1 VTRAAVVVDLG
12 FGDAGKGL
20 VTDFLTRRLGAHT
33 VVRFNGGAQAGHNVV
48 TPEGRHH
55 TFAQLGAGSFVPG
68 VHTHLSRHA
77 VVHPTALLVEA
88 AALAGRGV
96 ADPLARLSV
105 SGEALVITPFQQAAC
120 RLRELARGAA
130 RHGSC
135 GVGVGEAQRDALL
148 DPDGALRAR
157 HLGDRAALSRTLVRL
172 QEQKRAELA
181 DELRALAGTP
191 AADAERRALE
201 SPAVADAWAE
211 AAGRLAPLVRPGD
224 EALAARLALG
234 GAIVFE
240 GAQGVLLDE
249 WCGFHP
255 HTTWS
260 TCTFERALD
269 LLRAC
274 RFEGEALRLG
284 VLRAY
289 ATRHG
294 HGPLPTEDAS
304 LAAWLPEP
312 HNGDGPWQGAF
323 RRGWPDFALL
333 RYALE
338 ACGGVDALAL
348 THLDALARAPRWLAC
363 TAYLPAPG
371 ARFDPALYAIAPGG
385 DGRARPLPPRSH
397 DLDRQAALARSLEG
411 VRPVYQELP
420 WAPGA
425 APERYARHVEA
436 LAETPVRL
444 ASTGP
449 RATDVR
455 ELGPLFGAER

>member
-1 VTRAAVVVDLG
+1 MRAALVVDLG

-20 VTDFLTRRLGAHT
+20 VTDHLTRALGAHT

-48 TPEGRHH
+48 TPDGRHH
-55 TFAQLGAGSFVPG
+55 TFSQLGAGSFVPG
-68 VHTHLSRHA
+68 VRTHLSRHA

-88 AALAGRGV
+88 AALADKGV
-96 ADPLARLSV
+96 GDALERVSV

-120 RLRELARGAA
+120 RLRELARGDA

-135 GVGVGEAQRDALL
+135 GVGVGEAARDALL
-148 DPDGALRAR
+148 DPAGALRAR
-157 HLGDRAALSRTLVRL
+157 HLGDRAALRRTLARL
-172 QEQKRAELA
+172 QERKRAELD
-181 DELRALAGTP
+181 DELRALRGSP
-191 AADAERRALE
+191 RADAERRALE
-201 SPAVADAWAE
+201 SPSIADAWAD
-211 AAGRLAPLVRPGD
+211 AAARLAPLVRPGD

-260 TCTFERALD
+260 TCTFARALD

-274 RFEGEALRLG
+274 RFEGETLRLG
-284 VLRAY
+284 VVRTY

-294 HGPLPTEDAS
+294 PGPLPTEDAS
-304 LAAWLPEP
+304 LAPFLPEP
-312 HNGDGPWQGAF
+312 HNADGPWQGAF
-323 RRGWPDFALL
+323 RLGWPDFALL
-333 RYALE
+333 RYAIE

-348 THLDALARAPRWLAC
+348 THLDALARLPRFRAC
-363 TAYLPAPG
+363 TGYLPLPG
-371 ARFDPALYAIAPGG
+371 ARLDPPLYEPVAGG
-385 DGRARPLPPRSH
+385 EGPARPRPPASH
-397 DLDRQAALARSLEG
+397 DLDRQAALTETLGS
-411 VRPVYQELP
+411 VRPVYDDLP

-425 APERYARHVEA
+425 EPERYARHVEA
-436 LAETPVRL
+436 LAGAPVRL

-455 ELGPLFGAER
+455 ALGPLFGE

>member
-1 VTRAAVVVDLG
+1 MTRAALVVDLG

-55 TFAQLGAGSFVPG
+55 TFAQIGAGSFVPG
-68 VHTHLSRHA
+68 VRTYLSRHA
-77 VVHPTALLVEA
+77 LVHPTALLVEA
-88 AALAGRGV
+88 AALAEKGV
-96 ADPLARLSV
+96 GDALDRVTV

-120 RLRELARGAA
+120 RLRELARGAG

-135 GVGVGEAQRDALL
+135 GVGVGEAARDALL
-148 DPDGALRAR
+148 DPEGALRAR
-157 HLGDRAALSRTLVRL
+157 HLGDRAALGRTLARL
-172 QEQKRAELA
+172 RDRKRAELD
-181 DELRALAGTP
+181 DELRALRGSP
-191 AADAERRALE
+191 QADAERRALE
-201 SPAVADAWAE
+201 SPDVADAWAD
-211 AAGRLAPLVRPGD
+211 AATRLAPLVSPGD
-224 EALAARLALG
+224 EGLAARLDLG
-234 GAIVFE
+234 GTIVFE

-274 RFEGEALRLG
+274 SFEGETLRLG
-284 VLRAY
+284 VLRTY

-312 HNGDGPWQGAF
+312 HNANGPWQGAF
-323 RRGWPDFALL
+323 RLGWPDFALL
-333 RYALE
+333 RYALA
-338 ACGGVDALAL
+338 ACGGADALAL
-348 THLDALARAPRWLAC
+348 THLDALARAPRWRAC
-363 TAYLPAPG
+363 SAYLPSAG
-371 ARFDPALYAIAPGG
+371 ATFDNSLYEIAPGG
-385 DGRARPLPPRSH
+385 EGRPRPPRSH
-397 DLDRQAALARSLEG
+397 DLDRQATLTRSLEAI
-411 VRPVYQELP
+411 RPVYEELP
-420 WAPGA
+420 WACGA
-425 APERYARHVEA
+425 RPEHYARYLESV
-436 LAETPVRL
+436 AETPVRL

-449 RATDVR
+449 RATDLH
-455 ELGPLFGAER
+455 ELGPLF